1 MGLTTTVRRV
11 SKVAV
16 QSTHADTAT
25 APIIPEP
32 SFVSAPGVSRH
43 TALEALRLQHE
54 RECPHCTTATAHTN
68 IVFGEGDANAQVF
81 FVGEAPGET
90 EDQTGRPFVGKAGT
104 KLNEMIAAMGLSREQ
119 VYIANVLKSRPPN
132 NRPPQPSEI
141 AACGPYLI
149 EQLLLIAPKVI
160 VTLGGPATKLLLGS
174 EIGISKLRGI
184 WATWQPPKGRGASI
198 PIMPTYHP
206 AYLLRNYTPQTR
218 AEVWSDL
225 KQVMA
230 KIQVAPG

>member
-1 MGLTTTVRRV
+1 MCLSEGR
-11 SKVAV
+11 
-16 QSTHADTAT
+16 QS
-25 APIIPEP
+25 
-32 SFVSAPGVSRH
+32 
-43 TALEALRLQHE
+43 
-54 RECPHCTTATAHTN
+54 C
-68 IVFGEGDANAQVF
+68 
-81 FVGEAPGET
+81 
-90 EDQTGRPFVGKAGT
+90 
-104 KLNEMIAAMGLSREQ
+104 IAAIGTLT
-119 VYIANVLKSRPPN
+119 
-132 NRPPQPSEI
+132 
-141 AACGPYLI
+141 ACGPYLI